1 MKDSEQSEYDY
12 VNPSHYRLWHSM
24 DDTFIIHKK
33 VLSREEYIGFLKGNI
48 LKYQM
53 RLGRK
58 PGESVEREIGKIE
71 TYQKQLKEIEEE

>member
-1 MKDSEQSEYDY
+1 MKSSEQSEYDY
-12 VNPSHYRLWHSM
+12 VNPSHYKLWHSM
-24 DDTFIIHKK
+24 EDTFIIHKN

-58 PGESVEREIGKIE
+58 PGESVERDMAKIE
-71 TYQKQLKEIEEE
+71 TYQKQLLEIETE